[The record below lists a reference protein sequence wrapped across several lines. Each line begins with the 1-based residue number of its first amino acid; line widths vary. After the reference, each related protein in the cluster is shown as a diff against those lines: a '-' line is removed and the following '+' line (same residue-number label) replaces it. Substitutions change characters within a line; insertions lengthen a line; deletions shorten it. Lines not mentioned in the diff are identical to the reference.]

1 MTHEDKGHFSKK
13 HPQGLEI
20 TPEIAEAI
28 KQKASD
34 GTITCAAAH
43 GISKDLNV
51 APSLVG
57 MNIDFLELSLS
68 KCQLGL
74 YGYGPGKRIVEPAE
88 TVSEE
93 LETAIRDAVVDGR
106 VPCRALWDIAE
117 RFGIKRLEASSACEA
132 LKIKIKPCQLG
143 AF

>member
-13 HPQGLEI
+13 HPEGLEI
-20 TPEIAEAI
+20 IPEIAEAI
-28 KQKASD
+28 KQKASN

-43 GISKDLNV
+43 GIAKELNRP
-51 APSLVG
+51 PSLVG

-74 YGYGPGKRIVEPAE
+74 YGYGPGKRIVESAE

-93 LETAIRDAVVDGR
+93 LETAIRDAIVNGR
-106 VPCRALWDIAE
+106 VPCISLWNIAE
-117 RFGIKRLEASSACEA
+117 RFAIKKMDASSACET